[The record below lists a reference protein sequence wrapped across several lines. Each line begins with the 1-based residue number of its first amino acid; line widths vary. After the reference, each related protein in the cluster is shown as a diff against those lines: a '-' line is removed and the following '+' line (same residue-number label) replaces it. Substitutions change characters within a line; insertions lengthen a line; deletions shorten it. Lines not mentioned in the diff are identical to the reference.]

1 MVRWSGP
8 AKKDL
13 RRIFDYI
20 AQDSIYYANNVV
32 QSIVDKSELLNSF
45 PEMGR
50 MVPEIG
56 EPKVKEIF
64 IYSYRLIYESSG
76 KDIHVLAV
84 IHGKQDLERSK
95 PDFFQNRT

>member
-20 AQDSIYYANNVV
+20 AEDSIYYANSVV
-32 QSIVDKSELLNSF
+32 QTIVDKSESLNAF
-45 PEMGR
+45 PQMGR
-50 MVPEIG
+50 KVSEIG
-56 EPKVKEIF
+56 ESNVREIF

-76 KDIHVLAV
+76 EDIHVLAI
-84 IHGKQDLERSK
+84 IHGKQDLARLK
-95 PDFFQNRT
+95 PDLFE

>member
-20 AQDSIYYANNVV
+20 AKDSVYYASSVT
-32 QSIVDKSELLNSF
+32 QTIVDKSESLNDF
-45 PEMGR
+45 PQMGR
-50 MVPEIG
+50 IVPEIG
-56 EPKVKEIF
+56 ESNVREIF

-76 KDIHVLAV
+76 EDIHVLAI

-95 PDFFQNRT
+95 PDLFE

>member
-20 AQDSIYYANNVV
+20 AEDSIYYANSVA
-32 QSIVDKSELLNSF
+32 QTIVDKSESLNAF
-45 PEMGR
+45 PQMGR
-50 MVPEIG
+50 KVPEIG
-56 EPKVKEIF
+56 ESNVREIF
-64 IYSYRLIYESSG
+64 IYSYRLIYEPSG
-76 KDIHVLAV
+76 EDIHVLAI

-95 PDFFQNRT
+95 PDLFE